1 MQLSRLL
8 VLDILC
14 VVLAVFLVL
23 ARAVEG
29 QDGRHGGSQGT
40 NFSFGGSSAP
50 LFGASSTPAT
60 EAPTGFDNV
69 PNDPLVNQ
77 AAHNADANQFNE
89 HETPQ
94 QGLGP
99 LYNLDSCG
107 SCHFNP
113 VTGGISEVTELRAG
127 HRDQNGSFVDA
138 PGGSLINSAA
148 LPGVPMPYVQ
158 DRENIRTFRTA
169 LNTLGDGFVEAIADE
184 TLEEIARFQAN
195 STRGRIQGQVIRV
208 PLLEAHGQTRVGRF
222 GWKNQHASLTS
233 FSADAY
239 LNEMGITTPLFPNE
253 RTSLGVDVSSFSQGT
268 LPFNNPGDDV
278 DTFARFMRAT
288 KTPPRDL
295 IAAATPAAQA
305 GAQLFEKI
313 GCGTC
318 HVGAIVTAPV
328 GRSINGGT
336 LTVPDSL
343 GNKIIHPFS
352 DFLLHDVG
360 TGDDIVQNAGQDTDD
375 KMRTPPLWGV
385 RQRNRLM
392 HDGESLTF
400 ENAITRHKG
409 EAEEAAEQFRR
420 LTPQQKSWLIAFL
433 HSL

>member
-1 MQLSRLL
+1 MKISRLL
-8 VLDILC
+8 VLNILC
-14 VVLAVFLVL
+14 ITTAMFLVL
-23 ARAVEG
+23 ARVAEG
-29 QDGRHGGSQGT
+29 QDARRGGF
-40 NFSFGGSSAP
+40 NGGIRTAVD

-60 EAPTGFDNV
+60 EAPTGFDDLTNGFV
-69 PNDPLVNQ
+69 LAQTD
-77 AAHNADANQFNE
+77 HIADAAQFNE
-89 HETPQ
+89 HETPA

-107 SCHFNP
+107 SCHINP

-127 HRDQNGSFVDA
+127 HHDQSGSFVDA
-138 PGGSLINSAA
+138 PGGSLINSNA
-148 LPGVPMPYVQ
+148 LPGVPMPYVP
-158 DRENIRTFRTA
+158 DRENIRSFRTT
-169 LNTLGDGFVEAIADE
+169 LNVLGDGFVEAIADE
-184 TLEEIARFQAN
+184 TLEEIARHQNN

-208 PLLEAHGQTRVGRF
+208 PLLEAPGQTRVARF
-222 GWKNQHASLTS
+222 GWKNQHASLKS

-239 LNEMGITTPLFPNE
+239 VNEMGITTPFFPVE

-268 LPFNNPGDDV
+268 IPNNPGDDV

-288 KTPPRDL
+288 KAPPRDL

-305 GAQLFEKI
+305 GAQLFERI

-318 HVGAIVTAPV
+318 HVSAIVTAPV
-328 GRSINGGT
+328 GASINAGT
-336 LTVPDSL
+336 LTVPDVL

-360 TGDDIVQNAGQDTDD
+360 TGDGIVQNGGQDTAN

-385 RQRNRLM
+385 RMRNRLM

-400 ENAITRHKG
+400 ESAIARHKG
-409 EAEEAAEQFRR
+409 EAEEVIEQFQR
-420 LTPQQKSWLIAFL
+420 LTPQQKGSLIAFL

>member
-1 MQLSRLL
+1 MKISRLL
-8 VLDILC
+8 ILNILC
-14 VVLAVFLVL
+14 MVVAVFLVL
-23 ARAVEG
+23 ARVAEG
-29 QDGRHGGSQGT
+29 QDGRRGG
-40 NFSFGGSSAP
+40 FDGGVRSAIE

-60 EAPTGFDNV
+60 EAPTGFDDLTNGFV
-69 PNDPLVNQ
+69 LAQTD
-77 AAHNADANQFNE
+77 HIADATQFNE
-89 HETPQ
+89 HETLA

-127 HRDQNGSFVDA
+127 HRDQSGAFVDA
-138 PGGSLINSAA
+138 PGGSLINSNA
-148 LPGVPMPYVQ
+148 LPGVPMPYVP
-158 DRENIRTFRTA
+158 DRENIRSFRTA
-169 LNTLGDGFVEAIADE
+169 LNVLGDGFVEAIADE
-184 TLEEIARFQAN
+184 TLEEIARHQNN

-208 PLLEAHGQTRVGRF
+208 PLTEAPGQTRVARF
-222 GWKNQHASLTS
+222 GWKNQHASLKS

-239 LNEMGITTPLFPNE
+239 VNEMGITTPFFPVE

-268 LPFNNPGDDV
+268 VPNNPGDDV

-288 KTPPRDL
+288 KAPPRDL
-295 IAAATPAAQA
+295 IAAATRAAQA
-305 GAQLFEKI
+305 GAQLFERI

-318 HVGAIVTAPV
+318 HVSAIVTAPV
-328 GRSINGGT
+328 GASINAGT
-336 LTVPDSL
+336 LTVPDVL

-360 TGDDIVQNAGQDTDD
+360 TGDGIVQNGGQDTAN

-385 RQRNRLM
+385 RMRNRLM

-400 ENAITRHKG
+400 ENAIARHNG
-409 EAEEAAEQFRR
+409 EAEEVIEQFRR
-420 LTPQQKSWLIAFL
+420 LTPQQKSWLFAFL
-433 HSL
+433 YSL